1 MAKRLFIIVVLALT
15 FVVPTLSGQSKS
27 PLHGAWAVT
36 EDTPA
41 RGANAGKPMKTQPGI
56 FVFTDRHY
64 AVVRV
69 LGDTPRQVTRKDPV
83 NPTVA
88 ELQEEN
94 RIAAQGGTYEIKGDT
109 ITFRRVAARSITNMA
124 PGNSAVET
132 FKIEGNTLTLIGL
145 GVGRAGGGVMKL
157 TRLE

>member
-1 MAKRLFIIVVLALT
+1 
-15 FVVPTLSGQSKS
+15 
-27 PLHGAWAVT
+27 
-36 EDTPA
+36 
-41 RGANAGKPMKTQPGI
+41 MKTQPGI

-69 LGDTPRQVTRKDPV
+69 LGDTPRQVTRKDPA

-94 RIAAQGGTYEIKGDT
+94 RDSRAGRHLRNQGGGDT
-109 ITFRRVAARSITNMA
+109 IIFRRIAARSITNMA
-124 PGNSAVET
+124 PGNSAAQT

-145 GVGRAGGGVMKL
+145 GVGRAGEGVMKL

>member
-1 MAKRLFIIVVLALT
+1 MTKRPFIIWVLALT
-15 FVVPTLSGQSKS
+15 LVASTLSGQSQS
-27 PLHGAWAVT
+27 PLQGAWAVA

-41 RGANAGKPMKTQPGI
+41 RGPNAGKPMKQQPGI
-56 FVFTDRHY
+56 FVFTGRHY

-69 LGDTPRQVTRKDPV
+69 LGETPRQVTRKDPA

-94 RIAAQGGTYEIKGDT
+94 RMAAQGGTYEINGDT
-109 ITFRRVAARSITNMA
+109 ITYRRIAARSIANMA
-124 PGNSAVET
+124 PGNSAVDT
-132 FKIEGNTLTLIGL
+132 FKIEGNTLTLTGL
-145 GVGRAGGGVMKL
+145 GGGQLKL

>member
-1 MAKRLFIIVVLALT
+1 MARRSFIIGGLALT
-15 FVVPTLSGQSKS
+15 LAASTLSGQTNP
-27 PLHGAWAVT
+27 PLHGAWAVV

-41 RGANAGKPMKTQPGI
+41 RGPNAGKPMRQQPGI
-56 FVFTDRHY
+56 FVFTGRHY

-69 LGDTPRQVTRKDPV
+69 LGETPRQVTRKDPA

-109 ITFRRVAARSITNMA
+109 ITYRRIAARSIANMA
-124 PGNSAVET
+124 PGNSAVDT
-132 FKIEGNTLTLIGL
+132 FKIEGNTLTLTGP
-145 GVGRAGGGVMKL
+145 GGGQLKL